1 MPRAACILF
10 NLPATPNRAAQ
21 FPETMR
27 SGILFL
33 GFTAAACWMAAC
45 TGTGKQSGTEGAD
58 SISADEKLARQYCGS
73 CHLYPEPELLDR
85 NTWLRGVLPVMGPK
99 MGIYEHR
106 GEVYTMHERG
116 DTPLLR
122 TKIYPDKPMLSSA
135 DWQRILDF
143 YGSRAPETRPQ
154 QVRNMGIG
162 GNKGLFSPQLP
173 ERSSQGPMA
182 VFTKIDPA
190 RKLIFFG
197 DGNDNTLH
205 TYDASLKKL
214 SSLKLSGSPAWIDEP
229 AAGQLQVTTL
239 GSIFPSSKR
248 EGGLLSL
255 RIDGAGKLSGG
266 NALMENLQRP
276 TQVQEADFDG
286 DGRKDKVVNA
296 FGHLEGE
303 LYWLPGGDMAKKKV
317 LRAEPG
323 AIHTKIV
330 DHNGDGKPDLM
341 TMFCQGREGIYLSE
355 NQGNGEFREKRLLE
369 FLPVNGSSGFDWVDM
384 NGDGHKDIVYTS
396 GDNADYSIVLKH
408 FHGVTVYLN
417 DGKGAYTQQWF
428 YPINGCYKALC
439 RDFDLDG
446 DMDILTLSFFADY
459 AEQPNEILVYFE
471 NQGNMQ
477 FLPTQVDGYQNGR
490 WLTADAG
497 DVDGDGDEDIVL
509 GNFSQG
515 PGQVP
520 REAIG
525 HWVNSP
531 GFMLLRNNAR

>member
-1 MPRAACILF
+1 
-10 NLPATPNRAAQ
+10 
-21 FPETMR
+21 MR

-33 GFTAAACWMAAC
+33 GFGVAACWLAAC

-85 NTWLRGVLPVMGPK
+85 NTWLNGVLPVMGPK

-106 GEVYTMHERG
+106 GQTYTMHERA

-122 TKIYPDKPMLSSA
+122 TKIYPDKPMLGSD

-143 YGSRAPETRPQ
+143 YAKRAPEVRPQ

-162 GNKGLFSPQLP
+162 GSKGLFSPQLP
-173 ERSSQGPMA
+173 ERSIQGPMA

-190 RKLIFFG
+190 RKMILYG
-197 DGNDNTLH
+197 EGNDNTLH
-205 TYDASLKKL
+205 AYDASLKKL
-214 SSLKLSGSPAWIDEP
+214 SSLKLSGAPSWVQETAP
-229 AAGQLQVTTL
+229 GQYQVTTL

-255 RIDGAGKLSGG
+255 RLDAAGKLSGG
-266 NALMENLQRP
+266 TALMQNLQRP
-276 TQVQEADFDG
+276 TQVQEADLDG
-286 DGRKDKVVNA
+286 DGRMDRIVNA

-303 LYWLPGGDMAKKKV
+303 LYWLPGGDMAKKKT
-317 LRAEPG
+317 LRSEPG
-323 AIHTKIV
+323 AIHTKII

-341 TMFCQGREGIYLSE
+341 TMFCQGREGIYLFE
-355 NQGNGEFREKRLLE
+355 NQGNGEFKEKRLLE

-384 NGDGHKDIVYTS
+384 NGDGHKDIVYTA

-408 FHGVTVYLN
+408 FHGVTIYLN
-417 DGKGAYTQQWF
+417 DGKGNYTRQWF

-446 DMDILTLSFFADY
+446 DMDLLTLSFFADY
-459 AEQPNEILVYFE
+459 AEQPNEILLYFE
-471 NQGNMQ
+471 NQGSMQ

-531 GFMLLRNNAR
+531 GFMLLRNNSR